1 MLVRVTI
8 LPAPRGWVAKVFR
21 EHVQI
26 HPPRPYRICVIDRA
40 PVCVCVCVC
49 MYAQTC
55 TRMHAYAHPAP
66 LCPSHLSTPFN
77 PPTQHH
83 TTALLLS
90 ITPLLPTVLHFTPLV
105 PGPGAGFVINKL
117 IVKALPVH
125 EFLPAAI
132 YGVHL
137 YIRMF
142 GITLALIQALH
153 SYDRCAIDSS
163 KLGIAACMSILRI
176 APILSV

>member
-1 MLVRVTI
+1 MYFLHKKIRWCQCQAAWWMAPWGPQFKREVIVTAHSHATRFWITWTLIDLTSTRVSVTV
-8 LPAPRGWVAKVFR
+8 VAIR
-21 EHVQI
+21 EVSQ
-26 HPPRPYRICVIDRA
+26 VW
-40 PVCVCVCVC
+40 
-49 MYAQTC
+49 
-55 TRMHAYAHPAP
+55 
-66 LCPSHLSTPFN
+66 
-77 PPTQHH
+77 
-83 TTALLLS
+83 
-90 ITPLLPTVLHFTPLV
+90 
-105 PGPGAGFVINKL
+105 FVINKL
-117 IVKALPVH
+117 IVNALPVH

-142 GITLALIQALH
+142 GSTLALIQALH